1 MSYRML
7 GLDSLVVNPA
17 NDRHGELE
25 NETAAI
31 ARLFAL
37 REQHMRSLTKDLVT
51 KGEVFEPPL
60 VYPDGDKFIVA
71 DGNRRTTCLKL
82 LNNPK
87 RAPTVELQQFFSEQ
101 KKAWCGK
108 LPDRIQCRV
117 EADRDRVDDILFR
130 RHTGS
135 QNGIGQSNWD
145 DRMKNNFVV
154 RTGKGTST
162 NVADEIEKRLT
173 AADMLPKKKIPRSN
187 MNRLLSAEAIR
198 NRLGFSIRKGKFEY
212 LRNED
217 AVRRALHRVAN
228 DLAAG
233 ELNLD
238 DIWDAERKLTYIDKL
253 DHEGVLPTVSDQ
265 QKSPRSPV
273 PASPK
278 PQPAV
283 VTRPPARINLIPQ
296 VEYGVAWVGRLQ
308 RLHAMWDELQFRL
321 DLSEHPNAISVL
333 LRVLLEL
340 AVDNYIT
347 QIRLATVNENDKLA
361 KKILKVAEDLRSRDK
376 ITAKYRDVFRKAQNI
391 DALIS
396 TDTLNR
402 YVHSPQFAPSPDHL
416 KALWDTLADFIVLC
430 LNTSAVDGFK
440 KAESASI

>member
-7 GLDSLVVNPA
+7 PLDSLVVNPA

-31 ARLFAL
+31 AQLFAL
-37 REQHMRSLTKDLVT
+37 REQHMRNLTKDLVT

-60 VYPDGDKFIVA
+60 VCPDGDKFIVA

-82 LNNPK
+82 LAKPR
-87 RAPTVELQQFFSEQ
+87 RAPTVELQQFFADQ
-101 KKAWCGK
+101 KKAWRGK
-108 LPDRIQCRV
+108 FPDRIQCRV

-130 RHTGS
+130 RHTGT

-154 RTGKGTST
+154 RTGKGTGT
-162 NVADEIEKRLT
+162 NVADEIEKRLA

-187 MNRLLSAEAIR
+187 MNRLLSAEPIR

-217 AVRRALHRVAN
+217 AVRRALHRVAD
-228 DLAAG
+228 DLASG
-233 ELNLD
+233 KLTLN
-238 DIWDAERKLTYIDKL
+238 DIWDTDSKLNYIDKL
-253 DHEGVLPTVSDQ
+253 DQEGVLPTVADLPKKPST
-265 QKSPRSPV
+265 SPNPTPPR
-273 PASPK
+273 
-278 PQPAV
+278 PQPAPAAP
-283 VTRPPARINLIPQ
+283 PPARVNLIPHI
-296 VEYGVAWVGRLQ
+296 EYGVAWAGRLQ
-308 RLHAMWDELQFRL
+308 RHHAIWDELQFKL

-347 QIRLATVNENDKLA
+347 RTKPATINDNDKLA
-361 KKILKVAEDLRSRDK
+361 KKILKVAEDLHGQGK
-376 ITAKYRDVFRKAQNI
+376 ITAKYRDVFKKAQNM

-402 YVHSPQFAPSPDHL
+402 YVHSPQFAPSPEHL
-416 KALWDTLADFIVLC
+416 KALWDTLAEFIVLC
-430 LNTSAVDGFK
+430 LNA
-440 KAESASI
+440 